1 MAKAQRVL
9 SIEIG
14 YSLTQVC
21 EMDFQSKHPKVYGVF
36 SMKTPEGILDDGF
49 IKVTDEFV
57 NDLKSYITANGMIA
71 KKVIFAVSS
80 TKIAN
85 REAMI
90 PFVKEKMLRDM
101 IMTNI
106 TDYFPVDPSQY
117 QFAHT
122 IMDTVED
129 DAGTKQYRIMIMAA
143 PSDILNGYH
152 DLAKALGL
160 ELASIDYSGNS
171 IFQAL
176 RHRFAT
182 GVNLTV
188 KIDERSS
195 LLTVT
200 NKGVIT
206 MQRAGIY
213 GADQIVDILMETDV
227 YGEPL
232 TYEGAVKTLRR
243 NNLVMR
249 EEEEALLAE
258 KEEEVRQLEQA
269 QQDAMNLAATTGDTS
284 KVASATV
291 AAKQAGSNLKM
302 LRLRRDV
309 TISYQQLIGSI
320 VRVIDYYNSKNRDAA
335 IDNIIITG
343 IAADFWGFAGLLS
356 QELGRNVE
364 VLKDLAGTNI
374 DQGLHLQGVSLGDY
388 ISVIGA
394 GLGSVG
400 FMPAEIKA
408 DKKKGGGGSAKDSLS
423 SIGNND
429 KLPYI
434 VLGVGTAAAIV
445 ITAMALVPYF
455 LVKNENDSLQERKA
469 QLAPVQDTYNAYI
482 AKKADYDYIT
492 ALNEVTINTND
503 KLPDIIGEM
512 ESRFPSDTVVNSMS
526 ITEEGIALDIVVPN
540 KYDIAKTLV
549 EFRMMPYFSEVYTS
563 GFSERKDEETG
574 IIVSQYTIECLYG
587 DNPYLSQPE
596 EDEAEQ
602 PAAEGGEAPEQP
614 ASDEEIVEE

>member
-21 EMDFQSKHPKVYGVF
+21 EMDFQSKHPQVYGVF
-36 SMKTPEGILDDGF
+36 SMKTPDGILDDGYV
-49 IKVTDEFV
+49 KSTEGFV
-57 NDLKSYITANGMIA
+57 NDLKSYIAANGMQA
-71 KKVIFAVSS
+71 KKLIFAVSS

-85 REAMI
+85 REAII
-90 PFVKEKMLRDM
+90 PFVKEKMVREM

-117 QFAHT
+117 QFAHN
-122 IMDTVED
+122 IMDTVTD
-129 DAGTKQYRIMIMAA
+129 DAGTKQYRVMVMAA
-143 PSDILNGYH
+143 PADMLNGYSV
-152 DLAKALGL
+152 LANALGL
-160 ELASIDYSGNS
+160 ELVAVDYSGNS

-200 NKGVIT
+200 NNGVIT
-206 MQRAGIY
+206 MQRPGIY
-213 GADQIVDILMETDV
+213 GADQVVDILMETDV

-249 EEEEALLAE
+249 PEEEEMLAQ
-258 KEEEVRQLEQA
+258 KEEEVRKLEMA
-269 QQDAMNLAATTGDTS
+269 QQQAMTLANTTGDTS
-284 KVASATV
+284 QVASATV

-309 TISYQQLIGSI
+309 TISYQQLISSI

-374 DQGLHLQGVSLGDY
+374 NQGLHLQGVSLGDY

-400 FMPAEIKA
+400 FMPAVEKA
-408 DKKKGGGGSAKDSLS
+408 DKKKGGANAKDSLS
-423 SIGNND
+423 NIGNND
-429 KLPYI
+429 KLPFI
-434 VLGVGTAAAIV
+434 VLGVGIAIGIGFSAA
-445 ITAMALVPYF
+445 ALVPYYMART
-455 LVKNENDSLQERKA
+455 ENQNLQERKA
-469 QLAPVQDTYNAYI
+469 QLAPVQDTYNEYVSVE
-482 AKKADYDYIT
+482 ADYKYMTSLYNATVNTVDDLPELVAELEDRLPADST
-492 ALNEVTINTND
+492 VTTMTVTPENVSMVIQTNT
-503 KLPDIIGEM
+503 KT
-512 ESRFPSDTVVNSMS
+512 TV
-526 ITEEGIALDIVVPN
+526 AKAIVE
-540 KYDIAKTLV
+540 YRQL
-549 EFRMMPYFSEVYTS
+549 PYFSDVVVTQIGETLDS
-563 GFSERKDEETG
+563 ETG
-574 IIVSQYTIECLYG
+574 VRTINYNIICEFG
-587 DNPYLSQPE
+587 DNPWLAVD
-596 EDEAEQ
+596 EDMEADTEAAESAEPVDNADVEAE
-602 PAAEGGEAPEQP
+602 
-614 ASDEEIVEE
+614 

>member
-36 SMKTPEGILDDGF
+36 SMKTPDGILDDGF

-90 PFVKEKMLRDM
+90 PFVKEKMLREM

-129 DAGTKQYRIMIMAA
+129 DAGAKQYRIMIMAA
-143 PSDILNGYH
+143 PSDILSGYH

-213 GADQIVDILMETDV
+213 GADQVVDILMETDV

-258 KEEEVRQLEQA
+258 KEEEVRQLEL
-269 QQDAMNLAATTGDTS
+269 QQQEAMNLAATTGDTS
-284 KVASATV
+284 QVASATV

-309 TISYQQLIGSI
+309 TLSYQQLISSI

-400 FMPAEIKA
+400 FMPAETKA
-408 DKKKGGGGSAKDSLS
+408 DKKKKGGGGGSAKDSLS

-455 LVKNENDSLQERKA
+455 MAKNENDTLQERKA
-469 QLAPVQDTYNAYI
+469 QLAPVQDTYNTYI
-482 AKKADYDYIT
+482 AKQADYDYIT
-492 ALNEVTINTND
+492 ALNNVTLNNND
-503 KLPDIIGEM
+503 QLMEIIGEM
-512 ESRFPSDTVVNSMS
+512 EAKFPSDIMVNSMT
-526 ITEEGIALDIVVPN
+526 ITEEGIAMDVLAPN
-540 KYDIAKTLV
+540 KYDIAKNLI
-549 EFRMMPYFSEVYTS
+549 EFRMMPYFSEVNIK
-563 GFSERKDEETG
+563 GFTERVDPETG
-574 IIVSQYTIECLYG
+574 IIVSQYTIECVYG
-587 DNPYLSQPE
+587 DNPYISQPE
-596 EDEAEQ
+596 EDGAT
-602 PAAEGGEAPEQP
+602 EGTEGVEQP
-614 ASDEEIVEE
+614 ASDDEIVEE

>member
-21 EMDFQSKHPKVYGVF
+21 EMDYQSKHPKVYGVF
-36 SMKTPEGILDDGF
+36 SMKTPEGILDDGY
-49 IKVTDEFV
+49 IKVTNEFV

-85 REAMI
+85 REAMV

-101 IMTNI
+101 IMSNI
-106 TDYFPVDPSQY
+106 TDYFPVDPTQY

-122 IMDTVED
+122 IMDVVGD
-129 DAGTKQYRIMIMAA
+129 DAGSKQYRIMIMAA

-152 DLAKALGL
+152 QLANSLGL

-213 GADQIVDILMETDV
+213 GADQVVDILMETDV

-232 TYEGAVKTLRR
+232 TYEGAIKTLRR

-258 KEEEVRQLEQA
+258 KEEEVRRLEQM
-269 QQDAMNLAATTGDTS
+269 QQEAMNLAATTGDTS
-284 KVASATV
+284 QVASATV
-291 AAKQAGSNLKM
+291 AAKQAGANLKM

-309 TISYQQLIGSI
+309 TLSYQQLISSI

-400 FMPAEIKA
+400 FMPVEVKA
-408 DKKKGGGGSAKDSLS
+408 DKKKGGGSAQESLS

-434 VLGVGTAAAIV
+434 VLGIGTAAAIV
-445 ITAMALVPYF
+445 ICAIALVPYF
-455 LVKNENDSLQERKA
+455 VAKNENNTLQERKA
-469 QLAPVQDTYNAYI
+469 QLAPVQDTYNAYT
-482 AKKADYDYIT
+482 AKQADYDYIT
-492 ALNEVTINTND
+492 AMNNITMNNND
-503 KLPDIIGEM
+503 QLLDILADMENKLPSDVM
-512 ESRFPSDTVVNSMS
+512 VESMT
-526 ITEEGIALDIVVPN
+526 ITEDSIILDILTPN
-540 KYDIAKTLV
+540 KYDIAKNLV
-549 EFRMMPYFSEVYTS
+549 EFRMMPYFSEVRTS
-563 GFSERKDEETG
+563 GYSERQETETG
-574 IIVSQYTIECLYG
+574 IIIGSYTIECMYG

-596 EDEAEQ
+596 EED
-602 PAAEGGEAPEQP
+602 AAEVMEGAQQP
-614 ASDEEIVEE
+614 ASDDEVIEE

>member
-400 FMPAEIKA
+400 FMPVEVKT
-408 DKKKGGGGSAKDSLS
+408 DKKKSGGSAKDSLS

-482 AKKADYDYIT
+482 AKQADYDYIT
-492 ALNEVTINTND
+492 ALNGLTLNNND
-503 KLPDIIGEM
+503 QLPEIIGEM
-512 ESRFPSDTVVNSMS
+512 ESKFPSDTAVNTMT
-526 ITEEGIALDIVVPN
+526 ITEESIIMDIVVPN

-563 GFSERKDEETG
+563 GFSERKDDKTG
-574 IIVSQYTIECLYG
+574 IIVSQYTIECVYG

-596 EDEAEQ
+596 EDGTEQ
-602 PAAEGGEAPEQP
+602 PAAEGWETQEQP

>member
-36 SMKTPEGILDDGF
+36 SMKTPDGILDDGF
-49 IKVTDEFV
+49 VKVTDEFV

-106 TDYFPVDPSQY
+106 TDYFPVDPTQY

-129 DAGTKQYRIMIMAA
+129 DAGSKQYRIMIMAA

-152 DLAKALGL
+152 ELAKALGL

-213 GADQIVDILMETDV
+213 GADQVVDILMETDV

-258 KEEEVRQLEQA
+258 KEEEVRQLELT
-269 QQDAMNLAATTGDTS
+269 QQEAMNLAATTGDTS
-284 KVASATV
+284 QVASATV

-309 TISYQQLIGSI
+309 TLSYQQLISSI

-400 FMPAEIKA
+400 FMPAETKT
-408 DKKKGGGGSAKDSLS
+408 DKKKGGGNAKDSLS

-455 LVKNENDSLQERKA
+455 VAKNENDTLQERKA

-482 AKKADYDYIT
+482 AKQADYDYIT
-492 ALNEVTINTND
+492 ALNNVTMNGND
-503 KLPDIIGEM
+503 QLMEIMAEM
-512 ESRFPSDTVVNSMS
+512 ESKFPSDIMVNSMT
-526 ITEEGIALDIVVPN
+526 ITEEGIVMDIVAPN
-540 KYDIAKTLV
+540 KYDIAKNLI

-563 GFSERKDEETG
+563 GFSERQEAETG
-574 IIVSQYTIECLYG
+574 IIVSQYTIECVYG

-596 EDEAEQ
+596 EDDTAEGTESTEQ
-602 PAAEGGEAPEQP
+602 PT
-614 ASDEEIVEE
+614 SDDEIVEE

>member
-36 SMKTPEGILDDGF
+36 SVKTPDGILDDGF

-90 PFVKEKMLRDM
+90 PFVKEKMLREM

-129 DAGTKQYRIMIMAA
+129 DAGAKQYRIMIMAA
-143 PSDILNGYH
+143 PSDILSGYH

-213 GADQIVDILMETDV
+213 GADQVVDILMETDV

-258 KEEEVRQLEQA
+258 KEEEVRQLEL
-269 QQDAMNLAATTGDTS
+269 QQQEAMNLAATTGDTS
-284 KVASATV
+284 QVASATV

-309 TISYQQLIGSI
+309 TLSYQQLISSI

-400 FMPAEIKA
+400 FMPAETKV
-408 DKKKGGGGSAKDSLS
+408 DKKKKGGGSAKDSIS

-455 LVKNENDSLQERKA
+455 M
-469 QLAPVQDTYNAYI
+469 
-482 AKKADYDYIT
+482 AKK
-492 ALNEVTINTND
+492 
-503 KLPDIIGEM
+503 IG
-512 ESRFPSDTVVNSMS
+512 RAHV
-526 ITEEGIALDIVVPN
+526 
-540 KYDIAKTLV
+540 
-549 EFRMMPYFSEVYTS
+549 
-563 GFSERKDEETG
+563 
-574 IIVSQYTIECLYG
+574 
-587 DNPYLSQPE
+587 
-596 EDEAEQ
+596 
-602 PAAEGGEAPEQP
+602 
-614 ASDEEIVEE
+614 

>member
-36 SMKTPEGILDDGF
+36 SMKTPEGILDDGY

-57 NDLKSYITANGMIA
+57 NDLKSYITANGMNA
-71 KKVIFAVSS
+71 KKLIFAVSS

-90 PFVKEKMLRDM
+90 PFVKEKLVHDM
-101 IMTNI
+101 IMSNI

-117 QFAHT
+117 QFAHN
-122 IMDTVED
+122 IMDTVTD
-129 DAGTKQYRIMIMAA
+129 DAGTKQYRVMIMAA
-143 PSDILNGYH
+143 PADILNGYYN
-152 DLAKALGL
+152 LAKALEL

-200 NKGVIT
+200 NNGVIT
-206 MQRAGIY
+206 MQRSGIY
-213 GADQIVDILMETDV
+213 GADQVVDILMETDV

-232 TYEGAVKTLRR
+232 TYEAAVKTLRR

-249 EEEEALLAE
+249 AEEEDLLAE
-258 KEEEVRQLEQA
+258 KEEEVRKLEVA
-269 QQDAMNLAATTGDTS
+269 QQQAMALAQTTGDTS
-284 KVASATV
+284 QVASTTV
-291 AAKQAGSNLKM
+291 AAKQAGANLKM

-309 TISYQQLIGSI
+309 TLSYQQLISSI

-394 GLGSVG
+394 ALGSVG
-400 FMPAEIKA
+400 FMPAVVKA
-408 DKKKGGGGSAKDSLS
+408 DKRKGGKDAKASIQD
-423 SIGNND
+423 IGNND

-434 VLGVGTAAAIV
+434 VLGVGAGIAV
-445 ITAMALVPYF
+445 ILTVASLLPYF
-455 LVKNENDSLQERKA
+455 MTKNENDSLKERKA
-469 QLAPVQDTYNAYI
+469 QLAPVQDTYNEYVRVQGDYEYI
-482 AKKADYDYIT
+482 VSLD
-492 ALNEVTINTND
+492 NVTHNFNTD
-503 KLPDIIGEM
+503 LPVIFSEM
-512 ESRFPSDTVVNSMS
+512 EAKFPKDTTVTSMTVTEDGITMS
-526 ITEEGIALDIVVPN
+526 IKVPD
-540 KYDIAKTLV
+540 KKSVAKTLV
-549 EFRMMPYFSEVYTS
+549 EFRQMEYFSEVS
-563 GFSERKDEETG
+563 INAVSETKDAQTG
-574 IIVSQYTIECLYG
+574 ELQTDYVIECLYG
-587 DNPYLSQPE
+587 ENPYL
-596 EDEAEQ
+596 
-602 PAAEGGEAPEQP
+602 AAEEEAAETDN
-614 ASDEEIVEE
+614 SDNPSEETVTEAQE

>member
-21 EMDFQSKHPKVYGVF
+21 EMDFQSKHPQVYGVF
-36 SMKTPEGILDDGF
+36 SMKTPEGVLDDGYV
-49 IKVTDEFV
+49 KATEGFV
-57 NDLKSYITANGMIA
+57 NDLKSYITANGMQA
-71 KKVIFAVSS
+71 KKLIFAVSS

-85 REAMI
+85 REAII
-90 PFVKEKMLRDM
+90 PFVKEKMVREM

-117 QFAHT
+117 QFAHN
-122 IMDTVED
+122 IMDTVTD
-129 DAGTKQYRIMIMAA
+129 DAGTKQYRVMVMAA
-143 PSDILNGYH
+143 PADMLNGYKG
-152 DLAKALGL
+152 LANALGL
-160 ELASIDYSGNS
+160 ELVAVDYSGNS

-200 NKGVIT
+200 NNGVIT
-206 MQRAGIY
+206 MQRPGIY
-213 GADQIVDILMETDV
+213 GADQVVDILMETDV

-249 EEEEALLAE
+249 PEEEEMLAE
-258 KEEEVRQLEQA
+258 KEEEVRKLELA
-269 QQDAMNLAATTGDTS
+269 QQQAMALANTTGDTS
-284 KVASATV
+284 QVASTTV

-309 TISYQQLIGSI
+309 TLSYQQLISSI

-374 DQGLHLQGVSLGDY
+374 NQGLHLQGVSLGDY

-400 FMPAEIKA
+400 FMPAVDKA
-408 DKKKGGGGSAKDSLS
+408 EKKKSGGSAKDSLS

-434 VLGVGTAAAIV
+434 VLGVGLVIGIGLSAA
-445 ITAMALVPYF
+445 ALVPYYMARM
-455 LVKNENDSLQERKA
+455 ENQNLQERKA
-469 QLAPVQDTYNAYI
+469 QLAPVQDTYNEYVAVE
-482 AKKADYDYIT
+482 ADYNYINSLYNAT
-492 ALNEVTINTND
+492 VNTVD
-503 KLPDIIGEM
+503 DLPELIGEL
-512 ESRFPSDTVVNSMS
+512 EDRLPSDSMVTTMTVSTENVSMVVQTTTKTS
-526 ITEEGIALDIVVPN
+526 VAKAIVE
-540 KYDIAKTLV
+540 YRQL
-549 EFRMMPYFSEVYTS
+549 PYFSDVIVAQVAE
-563 GFSERKDEETG
+563 KLDPETG
-574 IIVSQYTIECLYG
+574 ERLIDYTIICEFG
-587 DNPYLSQPE
+587 DNPWL
-596 EDEAEQ
+596 
-602 PAAEGGEAPEQP
+602 
-614 ASDEEIVEE
+614 ASDEDMEEDTEAAGGAEPVDNTEVEAE

>member
-21 EMDFQSKHPKVYGVF
+21 EMDFQSKHPQVYGVF

-49 IKVTDEFV
+49 IKPTEEFV
-57 NDLKSYITANGMIA
+57 NDLKSYISANGMTA

-85 REAMI
+85 REAQI
-90 PFVKEKMLRDM
+90 PFVKEKMVREMLM
-101 IMTNI
+101 ANI
-106 TDYFPVDPSQY
+106 TDYFPVDPNQY
-117 QFAHT
+117 QFAHN
-122 IMDTVED
+122 IMDTVTD
-129 DAGTKQYRIMIMAA
+129 DAGNKQYRVMVMAA
-143 PSDILNGYH
+143 PADMLRGYH
-152 DLAKALGL
+152 VLAEALGL
-160 ELASIDYSGNS
+160 DLVSVDYSGNS

-176 RHRFAT
+176 RHKFAT

-200 NKGVIT
+200 NNGVIT
-206 MQRAGIY
+206 MQRPGIY
-213 GADQIVDILMETDV
+213 GADQVVDILMETDV

-232 TYEGAVKTLRR
+232 TYEAAVKTLRR

-249 EEEEALLAE
+249 PEEESLLAE
-258 KEEEVRQLEQA
+258 KEEEVQKLERE
-269 QQDAMNLAATTGDTS
+269 QQEAMALANTTGDTS
-284 KVASATV
+284 RVASTTV
-291 AAKQAGSNLKM
+291 AAKQAGANLKM

-309 TISYQQLIGSI
+309 TLSYQQLIGSI

-374 DQGLHLQGVSLGDY
+374 NQGLHLQGVSLGDY

-400 FMPAEIKA
+400 FMPATPE
-408 DKKKGGGGSAKDSLS
+408 DKKKGGVSAKDSLS
-423 SIGNND
+423 AIGNND

-434 VLGVGTAAAIV
+434 VLGVGAGLAVIICAI
-445 ITAMALVPYF
+445 ALVPYF
-455 LVKNENDSLQERKA
+455 ITKTENQNLQEKKA
-469 QLAPVQDTYNAYI
+469 QLAPVQDTYNEYVATESNYNYI
-482 AKKADYDYIT
+482 M
-492 ALNEVTINTND
+492 ALDGATQNTNVD
-503 KLPDIIGEM
+503 LPEIIGEM
-512 ESRFPSDTVVNSMS
+512 ESKFPSDTMVSAMTV
-526 ITEEGIALDIVVPN
+526 TEEGITMSIQVPN
-540 KYDIAKTLV
+540 KQSIAKTLV
-549 EFRMMPYFSEVYTS
+549 EFRQMPYFSEVRTVGYT
-563 GFSERKDEETG
+563 EDKDLETG
-574 IIVSQYTIECLYG
+574 IIIDSYTLECVYG
-587 DNPYLSQPE
+587 DNPYLESE
-596 EDEAEQ
+596 ETESEQ
-602 PAAEGGEAPEQP
+602 ATEEAPVQE
-614 ASDEEIVEE
+614 

>member
-21 EMDFQSKHPKVYGVF
+21 EMDFQSKHPQVYGVF
-36 SMKTPEGILDDGF
+36 SMKTPEGILDDGYV
-49 IKVTDEFV
+49 KATEGFV
-57 NDLKSYITANGMIA
+57 NDLKSYIIANGMQA
-71 KKVIFAVSS
+71 KKLIFAVSS

-85 REAMI
+85 REAII
-90 PFVKEKMLRDM
+90 PFVKEKMVREM

-117 QFAHT
+117 QFAHN
-122 IMDTVED
+122 IMDTVTD
-129 DAGTKQYRIMIMAA
+129 DAGTKQYRVMVMAA
-143 PSDILNGYH
+143 PADMLNGYNV
-152 DLAKALGL
+152 LANALGL
-160 ELASIDYSGNS
+160 ELVAVDYSGNS

-200 NKGVIT
+200 NNGVIT
-206 MQRAGIY
+206 MQRPGIY
-213 GADQIVDILMETDV
+213 GADQVVDILMESDV

-232 TYEGAVKTLRR
+232 TYEAAVKTLRR

-249 EEEEALLAE
+249 PEEEELLAE
-258 KEEEVRQLEQA
+258 KEEEVRKLELA
-269 QQDAMNLAATTGDTS
+269 QQQAMTLANTTGDTS
-284 KVASATV
+284 QVASATV
-291 AAKQAGSNLKM
+291 AAKQAGANLKM

-309 TISYQQLIGSI
+309 TLSYQQLISSI

-374 DQGLHLQGVSLGDY
+374 NQGLHLQGVSLGDY

-400 FMPAEIKA
+400 FMPAAEKTE
-408 DKKKGGGGSAKDSLS
+408 KKKGGGSAKESIS
-423 SIGNND
+423 NIGNND

-434 VLGVGTAAAIV
+434 VLGVGAGIAAIV
-445 ITAMALVPYF
+445 SAIALVPYF
-455 LVKNENDSLQERKA
+455 MTRTENQNLQERKA
-469 QLAPVQDTYNAYI
+469 QLAPVQDTYNAYV
-482 AKKADYDYIT
+482 AMKADFDYME
-492 ALNEVTINTND
+492 ALQNVTVNHNQD
-503 KLPDIIGEM
+503 LPEIIGEL
-512 ESRFPSDTVVNSMS
+512 ESKFPSDTLVSSMS
-526 ITEEGIALDIVVPN
+526 ITDVSIVMNITVPN
-540 KYDIAKTLV
+540 KQSIAKTLV
-549 EFRMMPYFSEVYTS
+549 EFRRLPYFQSVNVGGYSEGRDS
-563 GFSERKDEETG
+563 ETG
-574 IIVSQYTIECLYG
+574 VITDSYTIELVYG
-587 DNPYLSQPE
+587 ENPYLAAE
-596 EDEAEQ
+596 ETEDAEGTDGTVADETATDEAVT
-602 PAAEGGEAPEQP
+602 
-614 ASDEEIVEE
+614 EE

>member
-21 EMDFQSKHPKVYGVF
+21 EMDFQSKHPQVYGVF
-36 SMKTPEGILDDGF
+36 SMKTPEGVLDDGYV
-49 IKVTDEFV
+49 KTTEGFV
-57 NDLKSYITANGMIA
+57 NDLKSYITANGMQA
-71 KKVIFAVSS
+71 KKLIFAVSS

-85 REAMI
+85 REAVI
-90 PFVKEKMLRDM
+90 PFVKEKMVRDM

-122 IMDTVED
+122 IMDTVSD
-129 DAGTKQYRIMIMAA
+129 DAGTKQYRVMVMAA
-143 PSDILNGYH
+143 PADMLNGYKV
-152 DLAKALGL
+152 LANALGL
-160 ELASIDYSGNS
+160 ELVAVDYSGNS

-200 NKGVIT
+200 NNGVIT
-206 MQRAGIY
+206 MQRPGIY

-232 TYEGAVKTLRR
+232 TYEGAIKTLRR

-249 EEEEALLAE
+249 PEEEELLAE
-258 KEEEVRQLEQA
+258 KEEEVRKLELA
-269 QQDAMNLAATTGDTS
+269 QQQAMALANTTGDTS
-284 KVASATV
+284 QVASATV

-309 TISYQQLIGSI
+309 TISYQQLISSI

-374 DQGLHLQGVSLGDY
+374 SQGLHLQGVSLGDY

-400 FMPAEIKA
+400 FMPAVEKV
-408 DKKKGGGGSAKDSLS
+408 DKKKSGASAKESIS

-429 KLPYI
+429 KVPYI
-434 VLGVGTAAAIV
+434 VLGVGLVIGIGLSAA
-445 ITAMALVPYF
+445 ALVPYYMA
-455 LVKNENDSLQERKA
+455 KMENQNLQERKA
-469 QLAPVQDTYNAYI
+469 QLAPVQDTYNEYVAVGE
-482 AKKADYDYIT
+482 DYKYMTSLYDAT
-492 ALNEVTINTND
+492 TNTVD
-503 KLPDIIGEM
+503 DLPELIGELEDRLPTDSM
-512 ESRFPSDTVVNSMS
+512 VTTMSVTPEKVSMVVQTTTKTSV
-526 ITEEGIALDIVVPN
+526 AKAIVE
-540 KYDIAKTLV
+540 YRQL
-549 EFRMMPYFSEVYTS
+549 PYFSDVIVAQVAEML
-563 GFSERKDEETG
+563 DPDTG
-574 IIVSQYTIECLYG
+574 AKLINYTIECEFG
-587 DNPYLSQPE
+587 DNPWI
-596 EDEAEQ
+596 
-602 PAAEGGEAPEQP
+602 
-614 ASDEEIVEE
+614 ASDEDMEDDMGTIDSAEPVDNAEVEAE

>member
-21 EMDFQSKHPKVYGVF
+21 EMDFQSKHPQVYGVF

-49 IKVTDEFV
+49 VRATDEFV
-57 NDLKSYITANGMIA
+57 NDLKSYITANGMTA
-71 KKVIFAVSS
+71 KKLIFAVSS

-90 PFVKEKMLRDM
+90 PFVKEKMVREMLM
-101 IMTNI
+101 ANI

-117 QFAHT
+117 EFAHN
-122 IMDTVED
+122 IMETVTD
-129 DAGTKQYRIMIMAA
+129 DAGNKQYRVMIMAA
-143 PSDILNGYH
+143 PADMLHGYH
-152 DLAKALGL
+152 NLANSLGL

-200 NKGVIT
+200 NNGVIT
-206 MQRAGIY
+206 MQRSGIY
-213 GADQIVDILMETDV
+213 GADQVVDILMETDV

-249 EEEEALLAE
+249 PEEESMLAE
-258 KEEEVRQLEQA
+258 KEEEVRKLELA
-269 QQDAMNLAATTGDTS
+269 QQQAMALANTTGDTS
-284 KVASATV
+284 QVASTTV
-291 AAKQAGSNLKM
+291 AAKQAGANLKM

-320 VRVIDYYNSKNRDAA
+320 IRVIDYYNSKNRDAA

-374 DQGLHLQGVSLGDY
+374 TQGLHLQGVSLGDY

-394 GLGSVG
+394 GLGATG
-400 FMPAEIKA
+400 FMPAELKG
-408 DKKKGGGGSAKDSLS
+408 DKKKGGGSAKDSLAN
-423 SIGNND
+423 IGNND
-429 KLPYI
+429 KLPFI
-434 VLGVGTAAAIV
+434 VLGLGAAIAVVFVAISV
-445 ITAMALVPYF
+445 IPYIM
-455 LVKNENDSLQERKA
+455 VKNENRSLEERKA
-469 QLAPVQDTYNAYI
+469 QLAPVQDTYNVYVSTESNYNYI
-482 AKKADYDYIT
+482 M
-492 ALNEVTINTND
+492 ALDGATQNANAE
-503 KLPDIIGEM
+503 LPEIIGEM
-512 ESRFPSDTVVNSMS
+512 ESKFPSQTMVTAMTV
-526 ITEEGIALDIVVPN
+526 TEEGITMTIQVPN
-540 KYDIAKTLV
+540 KQSIAKTLV
-549 EFRMMPYFSEVYTS
+549 EFRRMPYFSEINTVGFTEENDLEAGTITDAYTLECVYGENPYIET
-563 GFSERKDEETG
+563 EETDG
-574 IIVSQYTIECLYG
+574 EQTDGE
-587 DNPYLSQPE
+587 QAT
-596 EDEAEQ
+596 ED
-602 PAAEGGEAPEQP
+602 APVQE
-614 ASDEEIVEE
+614 

>member
-36 SMKTPEGILDDGF
+36 SMKTPEGILDDGY
-49 IKVTDEFV
+49 IKVTNEFV

-85 REAMI
+85 REAMV

-101 IMTNI
+101 IMSNI
-106 TDYFPVDPSQY
+106 TDYFPVDPTQY

-122 IMDTVED
+122 IMDVVGD
-129 DAGTKQYRIMIMAA
+129 DAGSKQYRIMIMAA
-143 PSDILNGYH
+143 PSEILNGYYQ
-152 DLAKALGL
+152 LANALGL

-213 GADQIVDILMETDV
+213 GADQVVDILMETDV

-232 TYEGAVKTLRR
+232 TYEGAIKTLRR

-258 KEEEVRQLEQA
+258 KEEEVRRLEQM
-269 QQDAMNLAATTGDTS
+269 QQEAMNLAATTGDTS
-284 KVASATV
+284 QVASATV
-291 AAKQAGSNLKM
+291 AAKQAGANLKM

-309 TISYQQLIGSI
+309 TLSYQQLISSI

-400 FMPAEIKA
+400 FMPVEVKA
-408 DKKKGGGGSAKDSLS
+408 DKKKGGGSAKDSIS
-423 SIGNND
+423 SIGSND

-445 ITAMALVPYF
+445 ICAIALVPYF
-455 LVKNENDSLQERKA
+455 AAKNQNDILQERKA

-482 AKKADYDYIT
+482 AKQADYDYIT
-492 ALNEVTINTND
+492 AMSDVTMNSND
-503 KLPDIIGEM
+503 QLLEILAEM
-512 ESRFPSDTVVNSMS
+512 ENKFPSDIMVEKMTITEDS
-526 ITEEGIALDIVVPN
+526 ITMDVLTPT
-540 KYDIAKTLV
+540 KYDIAKNLI
-549 EFRMMPYFSEVYTS
+549 EFRMMPYFSEVNTKGY
-563 GFSERKDEETG
+563 SEQLDMETG
-574 IIVSQYTIECLYG
+574 IIVGSYTIECVYG

-596 EDEAEQ
+596 EDDG
-602 PAAEGGEAPEQP
+602 AEGTEGAEQP
-614 ASDEEIVEE
+614 ASDDEVVEE

>member
-36 SMKTPEGILDDGF
+36 SVKTPDGILDDGF

-90 PFVKEKMLRDM
+90 PFVKEKMLREM

-129 DAGTKQYRIMIMAA
+129 DAGAKQYRIMIMAA
-143 PSDILNGYH
+143 PSDILSGYH

-160 ELASIDYSGNS
+160 ELVSIDYSGNS

-213 GADQIVDILMETDV
+213 GADQVVDILMETDV

-258 KEEEVRQLEQA
+258 KEEEVRQLEL
-269 QQDAMNLAATTGDTS
+269 QQQEAMNLAATTGDTS
-284 KVASATV
+284 QVASATV

-309 TISYQQLIGSI
+309 TLSYQQLISSI

-400 FMPAEIKA
+400 FMPAETKV
-408 DKKKGGGGSAKDSLS
+408 DKKKKGGGSAKDSIS

-455 LVKNENDSLQERKA
+455 MAKNENDTLQERKA

-482 AKKADYDYIT
+482 AKQADYDYIT
-492 ALNEVTINTND
+492 ALNNVTLNNND
-503 KLPDIIGEM
+503 QLMEIIGEM
-512 ESRFPSDTVVNSMS
+512 EAKFPSDIMVNSMT
-526 ITEEGIALDIVVPN
+526 ITEEGIAMDILAPN
-540 KYDIAKTLV
+540 KYDIAKNLI
-549 EFRMMPYFSEVYTS
+549 EFRMMPYFSEVYIK
-563 GFSERKDEETG
+563 GFTERQEPETG
-574 IIVSQYTIECLYG
+574 IIVSQYTIECVYG
-587 DNPYLSQPE
+587 ENPYLSQPE
-596 EDEAEQ
+596 EDGAT
-602 PAAEGGEAPEQP
+602 EGTEGAEQP
-614 ASDEEIVEE
+614 ASDDEIVEE

>member
-284 KVASATV
+284 QVASATV

-400 FMPAEIKA
+400 FMPAEVKT
-408 DKKKGGGGSAKDSLS
+408 DKKKSGGSAKDSLS

-455 LVKNENDSLQERKA
+455 LVKNENDSLQDRKA

-482 AKKADYDYIT
+482 AKQADYDYIT
-492 ALNEVTINTND
+492 ALNGLTLNNND
-503 KLPDIIGEM
+503 QLPEIIGEM
-512 ESRFPSDTVVNSMS
+512 ESKFPSDTAVNTMT
-526 ITEEGIALDIVVPN
+526 ITEESIIMDIVVPN

-563 GFSERKDEETG
+563 GFSERKDDKTG
-574 IIVSQYTIECLYG
+574 IIVSQYTIECVYG

-596 EDEAEQ
+596 EDGTEQ
-602 PAAEGGEAPEQP
+602 PAAEGGEAQEQP

>member
-9 SIEIG
+9 SIEVG

-36 SMKTPEGILDDGF
+36 SMKTPDNILDDGF
-49 IKVTDEFV
+49 IHVTDEFV
-57 NDLKSYITANGMIA
+57 QDLKSYITANGMSS

-85 REAMI
+85 REAVI
-90 PFVKEKMLRDM
+90 PLVKEKMVRDL

-106 TDYFPVDPSQY
+106 TDYFPVDPTQY
-117 QFAHT
+117 QFAHN

-129 DAGTKQYRIMIMAA
+129 EAGNKQYRIMIMAA
-143 PSDILNGYH
+143 PSDILTGYYE
-152 DLAKALGL
+152 LAKQLGL
-160 ELASIDYSGNS
+160 DLVSIDYSGNS

-200 NKGVIT
+200 NNGVIT

-213 GADQIVDILMETDV
+213 GADQIVGIMMDTDV
-227 YGEPL
+227 YEEPL
-232 TYEGAVKTLRR
+232 NYESAVKTLRR

-249 EEEEALLAE
+249 PDEEQLLAT
-258 KEEEVRQLEQA
+258 KEEEVAKLEQE
-269 QQDAMNLAATTGDTS
+269 QQRAVTLASTTGDS
-284 KVASATV
+284 SMVASATV
-291 AAKQAGSNLKM
+291 AAKQAGTNLKM
-302 LRLRRDV
+302 LRLRRDI
-309 TISYQQLIGSI
+309 TLSYQQLIGSI
-320 VRVIDYYNSKNRDAA
+320 VRVIDYYNSKNRDAS

-356 QELGRNVE
+356 DELGRDVE

-400 FMPAEIKA
+400 FMPAQEA
-408 DKKKGGGGSAKDSLS
+408 AKKKGSGFSKESLND
-423 SIGNND
+423 IGNND
-429 KLPYI
+429 TLPYI
-434 VLGVGTAAAIV
+434 VLGVGAGVAV
-445 ITAMALVPYF
+445 ILALVSLIPYF
-455 LVKNENDSLQERKA
+455 MVKSQNSNLQETKA
-469 QLAPVQDTYNAYI
+469 QLAPVQDTYNQYTSTQS
-482 AKKADYDYIT
+482 DYDYVNALAT
-492 ALNEVTINTND
+492 ATVNPLEN
-503 KLPDIIGEM
+503 LPQIIGDL
-512 ESRFPSDTVVNSMS
+512 ESNFPSETLVSSMSVSDTSIVMS
-526 ITEEGIALDIVVPN
+526 ITVPN
-540 KYDIAKTLV
+540 KQSIAKTLV
-549 EFRMMPYFSEVYTS
+549 DFRKLPYFSEINVA
-563 GFSERKDEETG
+563 GFSESQDLETG
-574 IIVSQYTIECLYG
+574 AITDVYSIECVFG
-587 DNPYLSQPE
+587 DNPYLETEETEEAQDGEQQPS
-596 EDEAEQ
+596 DDAAVEQ
-602 PAAEGGEAPEQP
+602 
-614 ASDEEIVEE
+614 